1 MLRTIL
7 KHLKKRLLHA
17 IILVIAQMFF
27 FISLLSVRNSCYSNL
42 GKGFGCKMNSTN
54 NANGSRVSADFQ
66 FEISPIAFHVD
77 KRFELLGA
85 FYKNC

>member
-17 IILVIAQMFF
+17 IILVIGQMFF
-27 FISLLSVRNSCYSNL
+27 FISLLSVRNSCYSS
-42 GKGFGCKMNSTN
+42 FGCKMNSTN
-54 NANGSRVSADFQ
+54 NANVSCVSADFQ
-66 FEISPIAFHVD
+66 FEISPIVFHVD

-85 FYKNC
+85 FDKNF